1 MSCEHLICAQCAG
14 PVVEGRC
21 PACRASRD
29 HVHNDHSGASPQL
42 IIAAILALAFVLLL
56 ALQFARYPSR
66 ETTPLQRPFWRIHRI
81 SASRKSSIS
90 PSSTATAFPVSMPV
104 RTSLTFW

>member
-29 HVHNDHSGASPQL
+29 HVHQHSGASPQV
-42 IIAAILALAFVLLL
+42 IVAAILALAFVLLL
-56 ALQFARYPSR
+56 ALQFAR
-66 ETTPLQRPFWRIHRI
+66 
-81 SASRKSSIS
+81 
-90 PSSTATAFPVSMPV
+90 
-104 RTSLTFW
+104 

>member
-29 HVHNDHSGASPQL
+29 HVHQSGANPQL

-56 ALQFARYPSR
+56 ALQFAR
-66 ETTPLQRPFWRIHRI
+66 
-81 SASRKSSIS
+81 
-90 PSSTATAFPVSMPV
+90 
-104 RTSLTFW
+104 